1 MRNDIGSTFQLEE
14 TILDFSIKFAQKEY
28 FQSKTGKMSITI
40 EYCIFELAN
49 LPEFI
54 LNKNF

>member
-1 MRNDIGSTFQLEE
+1 MQNDLGSTFQLKE
-14 TILDFSIKFAQKEY
+14 TILDFSTKFAKKEY
-28 FQSKTGKMSITI
+28 FQSKTVKVSIII

>member
-1 MRNDIGSTFQLEE
+1 MQNDLGSTFQLKE
-14 TILDFSIKFAQKEY
+14 TILDFSTKFAKKEY
-28 FQSKTGKMSITI
+28 FQSKTGKVSIII